1 MQASVFYEK
10 SDVCQLQ
17 EPQEEKQAGGRAAR
31 LCYNATKTEPQ
42 REMFGRQCAS
52 RHSLKE
58 HEVQPFVLPPLKDG

>member
-17 EPQEEKQAGGRAAR
+17 EPQEEKQAEGRAAR

-42 REMFGRQCAS
+42 REMFGRQYAN
-52 RHSLKE
+52 RQK